1 MWHIHRGAMNELS
14 DYLKALATGIGFGVI
29 AYVLMTHRGGLRQ
42 RWVVAIAAG
51 IVATGG
57 VWGLCVLL
65 E

>member
-1 MWHIHRGAMNELS
+1 MWHIHEGAMNELS
-14 DYLKALATGIGFGVI
+14 DYLKMLATGIGFGVI
-29 AYVLMTHRGGLRQ
+29 AYVLMAHRGRLRQ